1 MKRETSSCTTSVS
14 GRASGL
20 GYADEREAAPEFA
33 RRVVRELESLLTEV
47 LPGTAL
53 EKDWVVPATPM
64 TVASSGAEV
73 SMSDFRQ
80 RFSVAVCF
88 LHDGCEPCA
97 GYARKLADLEG
108 ELREVDARAVVVLS
122 ESGVLDLPVW
132 IDVRGRARQRFL
144 GLGAELPVLLVVDR
158 YGAGVRSFPSAS
170 HAFPLPEEVV
180 ATLRHLAFQCP
191 ECGVSEW

>member
-1 MKRETSSCTTSVS
+1 
-14 GRASGL
+14 
-20 GYADEREAAPEFA
+20 
-33 RRVVRELESLLTEV
+33 LTEV

-53 EKDWVVPATPM
+53 EKDRVVPGRPM
-64 TVASSGAEV
+64 IAASSGAEV

-80 RFSVAVCF
+80 RFSLVVCF
-88 LHDGCEPCA
+88 LHDRCERCA

-108 ELREVDARAVVVLS
+108 DLREVDARAIAVLS

-132 IDVRGRARQRFL
+132 IDSRARARQRLL
-144 GLGAELPVLLVVDR
+144 GPAAELPLILIVDR
-158 YGAGVRSFPSAS
+158 YGAAVRSFPSRS